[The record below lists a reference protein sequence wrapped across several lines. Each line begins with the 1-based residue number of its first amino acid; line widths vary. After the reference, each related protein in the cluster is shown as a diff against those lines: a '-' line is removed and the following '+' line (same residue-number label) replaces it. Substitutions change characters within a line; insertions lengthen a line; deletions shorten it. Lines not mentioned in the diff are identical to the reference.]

1 MPVGIR
7 HVSPPTSPSHQD
19 RLREELESVHTQ
31 ISHIR
36 EINDFCLAR
45 GRAPPDLS
53 QYDLE
58 ILQSKY
64 AQLSLALEE
73 SLYASSSHR
82 RGPSP
87 AFASHRV
94 VSPSDAHHLRPDS
107 SSLHG
112 PRLSSRPRSPSQDRS
127 RSRDDYSSHL
137 RHSRRSQERY
147 LERFVPSD
155 SPSHSRRPRS
165 RGSPSPKRLEFS
177 RESHSQHQMRFAS
190 RRSPSQHQMRF
201 ASRGSPSPGEWDS
214 HQGGHP
220 LQSEWDSHQE
230 GHPLQSEWD
239 SFLPLHSEWDS
250 FLPPPQRMGFAS
262 SESPSQQRMK
272 FTSRGPP
279 SPKQMGF
286 APRGSP
292 SPSEWDSH
300 QEGHPLQSEWDSLLT
315 PGLVAA
321 RDPFQGILLQG
332 HATQGIPFLQRA
344 SPLCLSEWD
353 SLPGI
358 LLLPNDNVL
367 SRGTQILLDDGI
379 HSELRLVRL
388 QLRDPSRGLL
398 PSIRIHLYDKIR
410 KLKTPLC
417 QPQLRP

>member
-1 MPVGIR
+1 MAPQSPDVAPGPSSASFDPHTSGSSRHDDLRYDKFASPRGGLDKGEHVPVGIR

-19 RLREELESVHTQ
+19 LLWEELENVHTQ

-53 QYDLE
+53 QDDLE

-87 AFASHRV
+87 AFASHRF
-94 VSPSDAHHLRPDS
+94 VSPSDAHPFRPDS

-127 RSRDDYSSHL
+127 CSRDDYSGHL
-137 RHSRRSQERY
+137 RHSRRSQELY

-155 SPSHSRRPRS
+155 APSHSRRPHS

-190 RRSPSQHQMRF
+190 RRSPSQHKMRF
-201 ASRGSPSPGEWDS
+201 ASRRSPSPGEWDP

-220 LQSEWDSHQE
+220 LHSEWDSHQE

-239 SFLPLHSEWDS
+239 SL
-250 FLPPPQRMGFAS
+250 LPPPQRMEFAS
-262 SESPSQQRMK
+262 RKSPSQQRMELA
-272 FTSRGPP
+272 SRGPP
-279 SPKQMGF
+279 SPKRMGF

-292 SPSEWDSH
+292 SPSEWDLH

-353 SLPGI
+353 SLQEI
-358 LLLPNDNVL
+358 LLLPNNNVL
-367 SRGTQILLDDGI
+367 SRETQILLDDVFI
-379 HSELRLVRL
+379 
-388 QLRDPSRGLL
+388 PSFV
-398 PSIRIHLYDKIR
+398 S
-410 KLKTPLC
+410 
-417 QPQLRP
+417 